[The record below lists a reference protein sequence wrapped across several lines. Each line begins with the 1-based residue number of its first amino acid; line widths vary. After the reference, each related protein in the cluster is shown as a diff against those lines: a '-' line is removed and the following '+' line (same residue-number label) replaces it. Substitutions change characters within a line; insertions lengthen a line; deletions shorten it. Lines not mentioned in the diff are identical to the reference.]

1 MPQLKD
7 TYPLY
12 LNNKAV
18 QPNTDLEVTDKYT
31 GEVAFRTAL
40 ASPDIIEEAI
50 AGAEKA
56 AAPMARLASYEKQD
70 VLNHCVARFKERFDE
85 LAYALCVE
93 AGKPIN
99 DAEGEVTR
107 LIDTFRIGAEEAVRN
122 YGEVQP
128 LDISARAK
136 GYMGM
141 WKRVPIGPCSFISPF
156 NFPLNLAAHK
166 IAPAIAMGCPFV
178 MKPASKTPLGA
189 IIMGEVLAECDIL
202 PEGAFSILPASR
214 DGADLFTTDE
224 RLKLLSFTGSPGV
237 GWDLKSKAG
246 KKKVILELGG
256 NAAVVVDKDA
266 DLDHALERIIFGAFY
281 QSGQSCIG
289 VQRIIIHEDIYDEFK
304 DMLVEKTRSLVAGDP
319 KDKDT
324 FIGPMISKGEAER
337 LKGWIDAAV
346 DGGAKLLCG
355 GELTDGNML
364 QATLLENVDC
374 HADANWE
381 EAFGPLANLSR
392 FSDFG
397 QALEQVN
404 DSKFGLQAGIFTR
417 DIHQVL
423 DAWDTLDVGGV
434 VINDVSSYRVDN
446 MPYGGVKDSGLG
458 REGIRF
464 AMEDM
469 SEIRNL
475 IIRRESAG

>member
-1 MPQLKD
+1 VTKLKD

-18 QPNTDLEVTDKYT
+18 QPNTDLAVTDKFT

-40 ASPDIIEEAI
+40 ATPDIIDEAI
-50 AGAEKA
+50 AGATR
-56 AAPMARLASYEKQD
+56 AAPAMAKLASYERQG
-70 VLNHCVARFKERFDE
+70 VLDHCVARFRERFDE

-107 LIDTFRIGAEEAVRN
+107 LIDTFRIASEEATRN

-136 GYMGM
+136 GYMGI

-178 MKPASKTPLGA
+178 MKPASMTPLGA
-189 IIMGEVLAECDIL
+189 IIMGEILAECDVL

-214 DGADLFTTDE
+214 DGADLFTTDD
-224 RLKLLSFTGSPGV
+224 RLKLLSFTGSPDV
-237 GWDLKSKAG
+237 GWALKAKSG
-246 KKKVILELGG
+246 KKKVVLELGG
-256 NAAVVVDKDA
+256 NAAVIVDHDA

-289 VQRIIIHEDIYDEFK
+289 VQRVVIHERIYDEFRE
-304 DMLVEKTRSLVAGDP
+304 MLVAKTKTLVAGDP
-319 KDKDT
+319 KDRDT
-324 FIGPMISKGEAER
+324 FIGPMISEKEAKR
-337 LKGWIDAAV
+337 LDGWIQSAV
-346 DGGAKLLCG
+346 EAGGKLLVG
-355 GELTDGNML
+355 GKRDGAML
-364 QATLLENVDC
+364 EATLLEDVPDNC
-374 HADANWE
+374 DAVRE
-381 EAFGPLANLSR
+381 EAFGPLAILSK
-392 FSDFG
+392 FSDWDK
-397 QALEQVN
+397 ALAEVN
-404 DSKFGLQAGIFTR
+404 DSKFGLQAGLFTR
-417 DIHQVL
+417 DIHKVL
-423 DAWDTLDVGGV
+423 DAWDELDVGGIV
-434 VINDVSSYRVDN
+434 VNDVSSYRVDN

-469 SEIRNL
+469 SEIRNMV
-475 IIRRESAG
+475 IRRA